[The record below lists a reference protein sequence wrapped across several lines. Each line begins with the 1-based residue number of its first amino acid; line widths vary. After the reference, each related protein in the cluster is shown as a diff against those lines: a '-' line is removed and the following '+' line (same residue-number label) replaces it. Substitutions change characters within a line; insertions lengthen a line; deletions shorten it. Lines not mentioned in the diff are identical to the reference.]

1 MIQVILAAIGIL
13 LILLGGFGFH
23 AGRANLAVIGAAFL
37 AVAYFWPAFVAVG
50 S

>member
-1 MIQVILAAIGIL
+1 MVQVLLAMIGIL

-23 AGRANLAVIGAAFL
+23 AGRANLAAIGAGIL
-37 AVAYFWPAFVAVG
+37 AAAYFWPAFVAVG